1 MPASV
6 VWTGFECG
14 CGCVLVMLL
23 PPSSRGSSRL
33 SGQRPWTALAARF
46 TRTGTAATAPLT
58 RWSSGY
64 RGISRGRAAA
74 IAMNAQVRAWLAV
87 LALPL
92 LAVTCPGCG
101 ALRRPAKDPV
111 DSPRE
116 KLRLRHE
123 SGYRTGPLASRR
135 AMCSFIAAA
144 DASND

>member
-1 MPASV
+1 MRLRLRLRAGHAPASFLEGIV
-6 VWTGFECG
+6 AAVRPAAVDGPRRAVHPDGNGSDCTADTLELWVSRDFARPGG
-14 CGCVLVMLL
+14 CH
-23 PPSSRGSSRL
+23 RDE
-33 SGQRPWTALAARF
+33 RP
-46 TRTGTAATAPLT
+46 GP
-58 RWSSGY
+58 
-64 RGISRGRAAA
+64 
-74 IAMNAQVRAWLAV
+74 AWLAV